1 MEKADMSEDIMIC
14 RLTCA
19 GVCLW
24 KTPSGQYYEQN
35 KEHKGYDFYLDITKL
50 LIDMGTNEDPNV
62 VVRDFAKEASN
73 IKDFM

>member
-1 MEKADMSEDIMIC
+1 MTITDINDVMIC
-14 RLTCA
+14 KLTNA

-24 KTPSGQYYEQN
+24 KTPSGKYYEQN
-35 KEHKGYDFYLDITKL
+35 KEHQGYDYYLDITKL

-62 VVRDFAKEASN
+62 VVRDIAKEPAR

>member
-1 MEKADMSEDIMIC
+1 MTTKDINDIMIC
-14 RLTCA
+14 KLTEK

-24 KTPSGQYYEQN
+24 KRADGTYYEQC
-35 KEHKGYDFYLDITKL
+35 KEHVGYDFYLDITKL

-62 VVRDFAKEASN
+62 VVRDIAKEAAQ

>member
-1 MEKADMSEDIMIC
+1 MTTKDINDVMIC
-14 RLTCA
+14 RLTNA

-24 KTPSGQYYEQN
+24 KTSAGKYYEQN
-35 KEHKGYDFYLDITKL
+35 KDHVGYDFYLDITKL

-62 VVRDFAKEASN
+62 VVRDIAKEAAQ